1 VVDRK
6 KKMQEANKA
15 AGHGARKVQAFPSE
29 MVFFF
34 RVLELLQGI
43 CSTTGYLVR
52 ARVRTL
58 ASPPC
63 MRGHRGCPSGCIAGA
78 HGTTIPPVS

>member
-1 VVDRK
+1 MCVSLTLPQAVVERK
-6 KKMQEANKA
+6 KKMVEANKA
-15 AGHGARKVQAFPSE
+15 AGNDKRKVQSFPSE

-52 ARVRTL
+52 TT
-58 ASPPC
+58 PP
-63 MRGHRGCPSGCIAGA
+63 
-78 HGTTIPPVS
+78 